1 MERIQSKKKGNR
13 FERVVAKFFTDWSGF
28 NFGRSPQ
35 SGSFHNNRDLG
46 SDLICN
52 DDKHKNRCCLSIE
65 CKNYQDIRFEHVLLG
80 NKRCKIFSF
89 WEQAFR
95 DAKRTKKFPILCM
108 RYNSMPK
115 GEFFFVVSEL
125 IASSILSVQDL
136 ANNPLSRVMTIGAPE
151 LMNLNPPT
159 VTLYV
164 FMASDIKGSID
175 YMKLHKLLRKS
186 VKEYYK

>member
-1 MERIQSKKKGNR
+1 MANSKKKGNR

-28 NFGRSPQ
+28 KFGRTPG

-52 DDKHKNRCCLSIE
+52 DDKHKNRCCISIE

-89 WEQAFR
+89 WEQASR

-108 RYNSMPK
+108 RYNSMPR
-115 GEFFFVVSEL
+115 GEFFFVVNEL
-125 IASSILSVQDL
+125 IANSILKVQDL
-136 ANNPLSRVMTIGAPE
+136 TNGTISRIMTIGAPE
-151 LMNLNPPT
+151 LINLNPPT
-159 VTLYV
+159 LTLYV
-164 FMASDIKGSID
+164 FMASDIKNKIS
-175 YMKLHKLLRKS
+175 YSKLHRHLRKS
-186 VKEYYK
+186 IKAYYTK

>member
-1 MERIQSKKKGNR
+1 MANSKKKGSR

-28 NFGRSPQ
+28 NFGRTPQ
-35 SGSFHNNRDLG
+35 SGAYHNNRDLG

-52 DDKHKNRCCLSIE
+52 DDHHKKRCCISIE

-95 DAKRTKKFPILCM
+95 DAKRTKKLPILCM

-115 GEFFFVVSEL
+115 GEFFFVVNEL
-125 IASSILSVQDL
+125 IASSILNVHDL
-136 ANNPLSRVMTIGAPE
+136 ANNPINRGMTISAPE
-151 LMNLNPPT
+151 LINLNPPT
-159 VTLYV
+159 FTLYV
-164 FMASDIKGSID
+164 FMASDIKDKID
-175 YMKLHKLLRKS
+175 YSKLHKCLRKT
-186 VKEYYK
+186 VREYYK

>member
-1 MERIQSKKKGNR
+1 MANSKKKGSR

-28 NFGRSPQ
+28 NFGRTPQ
-35 SGSFHNNRDLG
+35 SGAYHNNRDLG

-52 DDKHKNRCCLSIE
+52 DDHHKKRCCISVE

-95 DAKRTKKFPILCM
+95 DATRTKRVPILCM
-108 RYNSMPK
+108 RYNSMHRD
-115 GEFFFVVSEL
+115 EFFFVVNEL
-125 IASSILSVQDL
+125 IASSLLKVQDP
-136 ANNPLSRVMTIGAPE
+136 NNQIGRSMTISAPE
-151 LMNLNPPT
+151 LKGMNPPT
-159 VTLYV
+159 HTLYV
-164 FMASDIKGSID
+164 FMASDIKRSIK
-175 YMKLHKLLRKS
+175 YKKLHKHLRKS

>member
-1 MERIQSKKKGNR
+1 MNSKKKGSR
-13 FERVVAKFFTDWSGF
+13 FERSVAKFFTEWSGF
-28 NFGRSPQ
+28 KFGRTPG

-52 DDKHKNRCCLSIE
+52 DDNHKNKCCISVE

-89 WEQAFR
+89 WEQACR

-115 GEFFFVVSEL
+115 GEFFFVVNEI
-125 IASSILSVQDL
+125 IASSISKVQYLS
-136 ANNPLSRVMTIGAPE
+136 NPMNRMMTIGAPE
-151 LMNLNPPT
+151 LIGLNPST
-159 VTLYV
+159 YTLYV
-164 FMASDIKGSID
+164 FMASDIKKSIS
-175 YMKLHKLLRKS
+175 YLKLHKYLRKE
-186 VKEYYK
+186 VKKYYK